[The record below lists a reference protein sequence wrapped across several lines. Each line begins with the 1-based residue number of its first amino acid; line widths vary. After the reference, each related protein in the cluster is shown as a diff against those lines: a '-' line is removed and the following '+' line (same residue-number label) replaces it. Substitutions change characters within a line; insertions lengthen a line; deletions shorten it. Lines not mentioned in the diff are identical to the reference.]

1 MAPEEESPADDT
13 GDDTG
18 EWPASSDLGELV
30 IVTGMTGAGRSTSAK
45 ELEDLGYFVVDNL
58 PPELVS
64 EVVHLVD
71 EQKGRD
77 QPIAVVVDVR
87 GGTSF
92 HSLREQLAQHL
103 PTRRTSL
110 LFLEADDDILVRRQ
124 EAARRPHPLQGGGR
138 LLEGI
143 HREREVM
150 TQLRGDADVVV
161 DTTELNVHQLK
172 DKVAQAFGDPRATA
186 LKVTVV
192 SFGFKYGVPVDA
204 DLLADMR
211 FLPNPFWVPEL
222 RDFTGK
228 DPAVVAYVTDR
239 TDAQTFLDRY
249 VPVIEAV
256 GEGYLREGKRF
267 MTVAIGCT
275 GGKHRSVAMAEEI
288 AARLRAAGVD
298 ALATHRDLGRE

>member
-1 MAPEEESPADDT
+1 MAAKERPGVE
-13 GDDTG
+13 DTG
-18 EWPASSDLGELV
+18 EFPAVGPAGELGELV
-30 IVTGMTGAGRSTSAK
+30 IVTGMTGAGRSTAAK

-58 PPELVS
+58 PPELVT
-64 EVVHLVD
+64 EVVRLVD

-103 PTRRTSL
+103 PTRRTSM

-124 EAARRPHPLQGGGR
+124 EAARRPHPLQAGGR

-143 HREREVM
+143 DRERSVM
-150 TQLRGDADVVV
+150 SQLRGDADVVI
-161 DTTELNVHQLK
+161 DTTPLNLHQLK
-172 DKVAQAFGDPRATA
+172 AKVAEAFGDPGTTA

-222 RDFTGK
+222 RDFSGR
-228 DPAVVAYVTDR
+228 DADVVDYVLGR
-239 TDAQTFLDRY
+239 PDAETFLERY
-249 VPVIEAV
+249 VPVIETV
-256 GEGYLREGKRF
+256 GAGYLREGKRF

-275 GGKHRSVAMAEEI
+275 GGRHRSVAMAEEL
-288 AARLRAAGVD
+288 ATRLRATGLEAT
-298 ALATHRDLGRE
+298 ATHRDLGRE